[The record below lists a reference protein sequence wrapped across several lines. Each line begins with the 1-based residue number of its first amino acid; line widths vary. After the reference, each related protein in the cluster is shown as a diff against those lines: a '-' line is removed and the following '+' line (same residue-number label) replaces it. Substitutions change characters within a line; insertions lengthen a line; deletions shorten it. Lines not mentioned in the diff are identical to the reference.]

1 MNIVLS
7 AYSRNAYKE
16 FVLPAAANT
25 RTTLVV
31 RRDVFGLT
39 ENLNLNLENEDGIWF
54 FSEDNDVGLIDPQ
67 QRERHELGRG
77 DHFLY
82 QVNGQTLVYLVVEH
96 TDHRFES
103 FPRYRPTGNQIEI
116 GINPG
121 CAMQYS
127 FKSDGAEYISR
138 CHARITFNATGMMLT
153 DTSTSGVFVNENRLR
168 EPVQL
173 QFGDRVD
180 IWGLSMVA
188 LGTALAVRPN
198 SWLRIDPKQLV
209 SGDLPCQPL
218 QEQPEGERQ
227 KYHRSPRRIAKLAEG
242 EVVIEAPPAPEQDR
256 RPPLLMTIG
265 PAMTM
270 TLPMMVGSAL
280 AVLGSTTGSSYMYT
294 GIVTAFLSAGIGTI
308 WALVNANYGRKSRR
322 EHEAQRFNAYSEYLI
337 RIAADIRR
345 DYDENTRLML
355 QNYPSAR
362 QCLTDGCQGT
372 HLWERNVH
380 HPDFLCYRLGLGD
393 VAFQKN
399 IRIPQDRFELNPDNL
414 RRKPALI
421 RDNFQ
426 TLHQVPVCVDL
437 AKERMVGLVGG
448 PDRSGARGVLY
459 NLVAQ
464 IAVQN
469 SYTDVKLAFLY
480 QEGQGDDLEK
490 WAWCHWLPHVW
501 SETHRTRYVAANS
514 AEASDVLYELAGI
527 LRNRN
532 EMASQAGSRAIRFHP
547 WYIVVLEDAT
557 ILENEPAA
565 RYLLDPAQN
574 LGVTTVFLADDAS
587 QLPNACDCIIRN
599 DQKYAGIYHARE
611 ADMELGRMQ
620 METCT
625 SHALEQMSRSLCN
638 IQVSEIE
645 VGGEIPTTITFLDM
659 YGVSRPEELH
669 AAERWKH
676 NRTYEN
682 MRALIG
688 QKAGG
693 QPCYLDVH
701 EKYHGPH
708 GLLAGTTGSGKSETL
723 QTYILSLAL
732 NFSPYDVG
740 LFLIDYK
747 GGGMA
752 NLFAELPHTLGSISN
767 LSGRQIQ
774 RAMASIKSENQRR
787 QLIFKENGVNNINL
801 YTALYKN
808 GEVTYPVPHLFIIID
823 EFAELKRE
831 QPDFMQELISV
842 AQVGRSLGVHLI
854 LATQKPGGTV
864 DDNIWSN
871 AKFRLCLRVQNRQDS
886 MEMLH
891 RTDAAYLTQAGRG
904 FLQVGSDEVFEQFQ
918 SGWSG
923 APYDEESAGT
933 KQVLARMLTNPG
945 KTAFVGSYIKR
956 QQKEARRKAWLT
968 QLAAMAEQVLTVYPG
983 DDEVMQADRV
993 REMYCVMVESRIDYP
1008 ESESNTSALQALL
1021 QLIVQAQ
1028 KLGIAEE
1035 QLTEWLEAQA
1045 ASLDLKLPE
1054 RKERTQL
1061 ETMVSY
1067 LAATAQEQG
1076 YHPLPPLWMEPLPT
1090 NLPLQHL
1097 AGWQSSCFV
1106 DSHWPEHD
1114 RRWELAALIGLIDD
1128 PQNQRQVPLELN
1140 FTRGGHHALLGAA
1153 SSGKSTFV
1161 QTLLFSL
1168 INRFSP
1174 EYLNIYVLDFSARL
1188 TQPFQNAPHV
1198 GGILFEDDLTQV
1210 GKLFYLLRSIL
1221 SERKQLFQGGDYK
1234 QYVITNGV
1242 ACPAV
1247 LLIIDNMASF
1257 REKTQ
1262 QAYDNDLIRLAR
1274 QGASYGIYLLI
1285 TGGDFSMNDI
1295 PTQLADQIRT
1305 DITLELASASQ
1316 YTNVLRT
1323 VQPKILPEAGIN
1335 GRGLVNLNGTVLE
1348 YQTALALPGEDAYA
1362 RTESLEAACRTMA
1375 AVWQGKPAR
1384 PIPFIPEKPVLQNL
1398 LDRPETADL
1407 LADDRHLPIGYD
1419 FATGGIYSIDL
1430 RYTYCYVVSGRAR
1443 TGKTNLLRLFMRM
1456 AKHKQMRLSV
1466 LEPVGSALKNEA
1478 EKLGADYCTTL
1489 EDLVSFVCNLG
1500 ETFRSRKAIKTAL
1513 VDKGAEEDELYAA
1526 VRCEPAWL
1534 IVIDDLISFVER
1546 VNKSDARALKLDGA
1560 LINLIGAGF
1569 LYNIYFVAGL
1579 DQSARGRVSGTPV
1592 YEEFVKDRNGIHLG
1606 GNISSQSLFEFSG
1619 IPFSEQS
1626 KQEKPGVGLVPPRD
1640 GEGWRRI
1647 ILPQVRGE

>member
-1 MNIVLS
+1 
-7 AYSRNAYKE
+7 
-16 FVLPAAANT
+16 
-25 RTTLVV
+25 
-31 RRDVFGLT
+31 
-39 ENLNLNLENEDGIWF
+39 
-54 FSEDNDVGLIDPQ
+54 
-67 QRERHELGRG
+67 
-77 DHFLY
+77 
-82 QVNGQTLVYLVVEH
+82 
-96 TDHRFES
+96 
-103 FPRYRPTGNQIEI
+103 
-116 GINPG
+116 
-121 CAMQYS
+121 
-127 FKSDGAEYISR
+127 
-138 CHARITFNATGMMLT
+138 
-153 DTSTSGVFVNENRLR
+153 
-168 EPVQL
+168 
-173 QFGDRVD
+173 
-180 IWGLSMVA
+180 
-188 LGTALAVRPN
+188 
-198 SWLRIDPKQLV
+198 
-209 SGDLPCQPL
+209 
-218 QEQPEGERQ
+218 
-227 KYHRSPRRIAKLAEG
+227 
-242 EVVIEAPPAPEQDR
+242 
-256 RPPLLMTIG
+256 
-265 PAMTM
+265 M

-480 QEGQGDDLEK
+480 QEDQGDDLEK

-774 RAMASIKSENQRR
+774 RAMARSRAKTNAVSSFLRRMALTISICILLCTKMGKS
-787 QLIFKENGVNNINL
+787 
-801 YTALYKN
+801 
-808 GEVTYPVPHLFIIID
+808 
-823 EFAELKRE
+823 
-831 QPDFMQELISV
+831 
-842 AQVGRSLGVHLI
+842 
-854 LATQKPGGTV
+854 
-864 DDNIWSN
+864 
-871 AKFRLCLRVQNRQDS
+871 
-886 MEMLH
+886 
-891 RTDAAYLTQAGRG
+891 LTQCPTC
-904 FLQVGSDEVFEQFQ
+904 LLSLT
-918 SGWSG
+918 SLLSS
-923 APYDEESAGT
+923 SAN
-933 KQVLARMLTNPG
+933 NPILCRSSS
-945 KTAFVGSYIKR
+945 V
-956 QQKEARRKAWLT
+956 WL
-968 QLAAMAEQVLTVYPG
+968 
-983 DDEVMQADRV
+983 R
-993 REMYCVMVESRIDYP
+993 
-1008 ESESNTSALQALL
+1008 
-1021 QLIVQAQ
+1021 
-1028 KLGIAEE
+1028 
-1035 QLTEWLEAQA
+1035 
-1045 ASLDLKLPE
+1045 
-1054 RKERTQL
+1054 
-1061 ETMVSY
+1061 
-1067 LAATAQEQG
+1067 
-1076 YHPLPPLWMEPLPT
+1076 
-1090 NLPLQHL
+1090 
-1097 AGWQSSCFV
+1097 
-1106 DSHWPEHD
+1106 
-1114 RRWELAALIGLIDD
+1114 
-1128 PQNQRQVPLELN
+1128 
-1140 FTRGGHHALLGAA
+1140 
-1153 SSGKSTFV
+1153 
-1161 QTLLFSL
+1161 
-1168 INRFSP
+1168 
-1174 EYLNIYVLDFSARL
+1174 
-1188 TQPFQNAPHV
+1188 
-1198 GGILFEDDLTQV
+1198 
-1210 GKLFYLLRSIL
+1210 
-1221 SERKQLFQGGDYK
+1221 
-1234 QYVITNGV
+1234 
-1242 ACPAV
+1242 
-1247 LLIIDNMASF
+1247 
-1257 REKTQ
+1257 
-1262 QAYDNDLIRLAR
+1262 
-1274 QGASYGIYLLI
+1274 
-1285 TGGDFSMNDI
+1285 
-1295 PTQLADQIRT
+1295 
-1305 DITLELASASQ
+1305 
-1316 YTNVLRT
+1316 
-1323 VQPKILPEAGIN
+1323 
-1335 GRGLVNLNGTVLE
+1335 
-1348 YQTALALPGEDAYA
+1348 
-1362 RTESLEAACRTMA
+1362 
-1375 AVWQGKPAR
+1375 
-1384 PIPFIPEKPVLQNL
+1384 
-1398 LDRPETADL
+1398 
-1407 LADDRHLPIGYD
+1407 
-1419 FATGGIYSIDL
+1419 
-1430 RYTYCYVVSGRAR
+1430 
-1443 TGKTNLLRLFMRM
+1443 
-1456 AKHKQMRLSV
+1456 
-1466 LEPVGSALKNEA
+1466 
-1478 EKLGADYCTTL
+1478 
-1489 EDLVSFVCNLG
+1489 
-1500 ETFRSRKAIKTAL
+1500 
-1513 VDKGAEEDELYAA
+1513 
-1526 VRCEPAWL
+1526 
-1534 IVIDDLISFVER
+1534 
-1546 VNKSDARALKLDGA
+1546 
-1560 LINLIGAGF
+1560 
-1569 LYNIYFVAGL
+1569 
-1579 DQSARGRVSGTPV
+1579 
-1592 YEEFVKDRNGIHLG
+1592 
-1606 GNISSQSLFEFSG
+1606 
-1619 IPFSEQS
+1619 
-1626 KQEKPGVGLVPPRD
+1626 
-1640 GEGWRRI
+1640 
-1647 ILPQVRGE
+1647 